1 MNDRSIYL
9 DYAATTPLDQA
20 VFKVM
25 EPYFSH
31 SFYNPS
37 AIYRAAIT
45 VKTDLMRARQEIAQV
60 LGVHFQ
66 EIIFCAGGSEA
77 NNLAIKGYLKNYDK
91 SHVVVSHL
99 EHDSVLEALKDFN
112 YSLAKVKTDGIIDF
126 DSLKNLINDQTNL
139 VVVMLANNE
148 IGTIQPIK
156 KIADLVKE
164 IRLDRLKRG
173 INQPIQIFCDACQAG
188 NYLDLKVNRLGVDM
202 MSLNGSKI
210 YGPKQSA
217 VLYLKH
223 GLSLKPLIDG
233 GGQEYGLRSGTENVA
248 SSIGLAEA
256 LKKTQN
262 IKKTE
267 AERLQKLQKYFIDKV
282 ATLIPEI
289 SFNGSIK
296 YRLPNNLN
304 FSFQGQDNE
313 RLLFFLDRYQIM
325 ASAGSACSASNHKS
339 SHVLAAIGLD
349 DSTIYS
355 SLRLTMGRQTVQA
368 DLDRTIS
375 VLVNYKKQL

>member
-1 MNDRSIYL
+1 MNRQIYL
-9 DYAATTPLDQA
+9 DYAATTPLDRD
-20 VFKVM
+20 VFKAM
-25 EPYFSH
+25 QPYFSQ

-37 AIYRAAIT
+37 AIYRAAMA
-45 VKTDLMRARQEIAQV
+45 VKTDLLRARQEIAQI
-60 LGVHFQ
+60 LGVHYQ

-77 NNLAIKGYLKNYDK
+77 NNLAIKGYLSNYNQ

-112 YSLAKVKTDGIIDF
+112 YSLAQVTTEGIIDF
-126 DSLKNLINDQTNL
+126 NSLKKLISDQTNL
-139 VVVMLANNE
+139 VIVMLANNE
-148 IGTIQPIK
+148 IGTIQPVK
-156 KIADLVKE
+156 KVADLVKQ

-188 NYLDLKVNRLGVDM
+188 NYLDLKINRLGVDM
-202 MSLNGSKI
+202 MTLNGSKI

-217 VLYLKH
+217 ILYLKH
-223 GLSLKPLIDG
+223 GLKLKPLIDG

-248 SSIGLAEA
+248 NSIGLAEA
-256 LKKTQN
+256 LKKTQTVKN
-262 IKKTE
+262 NE
-267 AERLQKLQKYFIDKV
+267 VERLKKLQKYFIDK
-282 ATLIPEI
+282 TTSLIPEI
-289 SFNGSIK
+289 NFNGSLK

-304 FSFQGQDNE
+304 FSFKGQDNE

-349 DSTIYS
+349 DSIIYS
-355 SLRLTMGRQTVQA
+355 SLRLTMGRQTVQS
-368 DLDRTIS
+368 DLDQTIS